1 MSYKIG
7 VLSDGSSLSNRLKLP
22 FYQLFSNLV
31 HLDTALRTM
40 ALTELE
46 LTAIKAYAE
55 IIHTENKHLV
65 EIYCPWKSTSKR
77 TFPFPEQYKTLN
89 NEVYKQASSYV
100 RGNLGSDW
108 DRNNRHHRLY
118 QANSILVLLGEHY
131 NNPLDVL
138 IVHYDETVSTQL
150 FIKPIVK
157 LAEHYKIPVIHLI
170 DNDSLQLLYDLHP
183 ELIKYSK

>member
-7 VLSDGSSLSNRLKLP
+7 VLSDGSNLNRLRLP
-22 FYQLFSNLV
+22 FYQLFTNLV
-31 HLDTALRTM
+31 QLDTALRTM

-46 LTAIKAYAE
+46 LTAIKAYTE
-55 IIHTENKHLV
+55 IIHSENKHLV
-65 EIYCPWKSTSKR
+65 EIYCPWKNTSRR
-77 TFPFPEQYKTLN
+77 TYPFPEQYKTMN

-118 QANSILVLLGEHY
+118 QANSILVLLGENYNVPLDMLLVHY
-131 NNPLDVL
+131 NEHVN
-138 IVHYDETVSTQL
+138 TQL
-150 FIKPIVK
+150 FIKPIIK
-157 LAEHYKIPVIHLI
+157 LAEHYEIPVLRLT
-170 DNDSLQLLYDLHP
+170 DNDSLQLVYDLHP